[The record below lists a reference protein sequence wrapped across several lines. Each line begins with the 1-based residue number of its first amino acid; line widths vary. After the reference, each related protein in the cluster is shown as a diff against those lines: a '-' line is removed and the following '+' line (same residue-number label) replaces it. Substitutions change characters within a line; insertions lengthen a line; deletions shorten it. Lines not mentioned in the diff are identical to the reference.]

1 MKERLITA
9 KLAYANLIKFNA
21 NSEFKTKADEM
32 LARIETDLKQ
42 FSN

>member
-21 NSEFKTKADEM
+21 NSEFKTKANPPKP
-32 LARIETDLKQ
+32 AV
-42 FSN
+42 